1 MACQGPF
8 FEKNTF
14 FSKKLAFLRPNLT
27 ILPLFGQ
34 NSTKKT
40 PQILNENFDN
50 FGQNLG
56 VFLPYST
63 QNLRTIK
70 PKSLQKRR
78 FLANSVSRATRTCH
92 DPLCI
97 DTFAPPGVGG
107 PGGYPPPCFV
117 RDFDKSRPKPPKIG
131 GETPFLN
138 ASIDNFALKSGKI

>member
-92 DPLCI
+92 NPLCI
-97 DTFAPPGVGG
+97 DTFAPPRGWGSGGV
-107 PGGYPPPCFV
+107 PPPVLFATLIKV
-117 RDFDKSRPKPPKIG
+117 GQNPPKSG
-131 GETPFLN
+131 GKRLF
-138 ASIDNFALKSGKI
+138 